1 MIKKQGLPPG
11 IAHNPDPTFSQVV
24 ANIRREEKAAAA
36 KAQQEKQ
43 GEKDVTSVWHAETH
57 EEKAASANIC
67 QKETHD
73 EPAEH
78 AQRKDKSRRKAKRV
92 ANGMILTAENA
103 KFQVVG
109 TITLKDE
116 DGNLFSV
123 LKDDAGNLFDV
134 ENGGR

>member
-11 IAHNPDPTFSQVV
+11 IAHNPDPTFSQAA

-57 EEKAASANIC
+57 EEKAVSAKIC
-67 QKETHD
+67 EKETQD
-73 EPAEH
+73 EQAEH
-78 AQRKDKSRRKAKRV
+78 EKRKGKSKRKATRVVYGMTRV
-92 ANGMILTAENA
+92 AEDA
-103 KFQVVG
+103 KYQVVG

-116 DGNLFSV
+116 AGNLFSV
-123 LKDDAGNLFDV
+123 YKDGNGNLFDV